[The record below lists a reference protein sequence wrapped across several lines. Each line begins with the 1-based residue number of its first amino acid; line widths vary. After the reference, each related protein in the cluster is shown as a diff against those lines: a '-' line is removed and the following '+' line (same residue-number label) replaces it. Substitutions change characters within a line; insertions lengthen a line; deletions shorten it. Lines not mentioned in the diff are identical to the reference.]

1 MKLKF
6 LILLASLCC
15 LQATDKPNILLILS
29 DDQAWTDYGFMGHEQ
44 IKTPHLDKL
53 ASESIL
59 FKRAY
64 VPTALCRPSLMTLAT
79 GRYSSV
85 NGVTGN
91 DPKGDSENPNN
102 PDLKASLISKID
114 KFDTIAELLTEA
126 GYLTHQS
133 GKWWEGSYQR
143 GGFTHGMTKGYP
155 NKGGRHGDAGL
166 KIGRTGNKPVTD
178 FMDMAIQKEKPFF
191 LWYAPFMP
199 HTPHNPPKR
208 ILEKYKKY
216 NLPEPVAKYYAMC
229 EWFDEAC
236 GDLIQSIEDK
246 GIRDNTLIV
255 YVCDNGW
262 IQNPEKNG
270 YASRSKRSPFE
281 GGTRTPIFFSWPAK
295 YKEQDRKELCTSL
308 DIFPTIVA
316 AAGAKM
322 PKDLPGLDLNRYMT
336 TQEVIPRDH
345 IFGETF
351 AHDIAD
357 ISDPEASLL
366 YRWVIKDNWK
376 LLLSYDGNPG
386 KQKSAGKSKA
396 SDSKPQLFDLSKDP
410 AEKVNLAK
418 DHSEKLAEL
427 AKMINDWYP
436 VKKRKVIREF
446 K

>member
-1 MKLKF
+1 MKYYLT
-6 LILLASLCC
+6 ILFISLLN
-15 LQATDKPNILLILS
+15 LQAADKPNILLILS
-29 DDQAWTDYGFMGHEQ
+29 DDQAWTDYGFMGHEH

-53 ASESIL
+53 ASESVL

-91 DPKGDSENPNN
+91 DPKSDSKNPNN
-102 PDLKASLISKID
+102 PDLKASLISNID
-114 KFDTIAELLTEA
+114 RFDTIAELLTEA

-133 GKWWEGSYQR
+133 GKWWEGNYQR
-143 GGFTHGMTKGYP
+143 GGFTHGMTEGYP
-155 NKGGRHGDAGL
+155 AHKKGRHGDEGL
-166 KIGRTGNKPVTD
+166 KIGRKGNKPVTD
-178 FMDMAIQKEKPFF
+178 FMDMAIKEQKPFF

-199 HTPHNPPKR
+199 HTPHTPPKR

-216 NLPEPVAKYYAMC
+216 NLPLPVAKYYSMC
-229 EWFDEAC
+229 EWFDQAC
-236 GDLIQSIEDK
+236 GDLIQSIEDR

-270 YASRSKRSPFE
+270 YAPRSKRSPFE
-281 GGTRTPIFFSWPAK
+281 GGTRTPIFFSWPVK
-295 YKEQDRKELCTSL
+295 YNAQDRKELCSSI
-308 DIFPTIVA
+308 DIFPTIVS
-316 AAGAKM
+316 AAGARM
-322 PKDLPGLDLNRYMT
+322 PKGLPGLDLNSFMSE
-336 TQEVIPRDH
+336 QKEIPRDH

-357 ISDPEASLL
+357 ISDYEASLL

-376 LLLSYDGNPG
+376 LLLTYDGKVDKG
-386 KQKSAGKSKA
+386 KPTYEEKEQR
-396 SDSKPQLFDLSKDP
+396 PQLFDLSKDP
-410 AEKVNLAK
+410 AEKNNLAK

-427 AKMINDWYP
+427 AKMIHDWYP
-436 VKKRKVIREF
+436 VQKRKVITEY

>member
-1 MKLKF
+1 MKNSII
-6 LILLASLCC
+6 ILFICILNLTA
-15 LQATDKPNILLILS
+15 ADKPNILLILS
-29 DDQAWTDYGFMGHEQ
+29 DDQAWTDYGFMGHKHIE
-44 IKTPHLDKL
+44 TPHLDKL
-53 ASESIL
+53 TSESVL

-91 DPKGDSENPNN
+91 NPKGDSKNPNN
-102 PDLKASLISKID
+102 PDLKASVISNID
-114 KFDTIAELLTEA
+114 RFDTIAGLLTEA

-178 FMDMAIQKEKPFF
+178 FVDMAIEKQKPFF

-199 HTPHNPPKR
+199 HTPHTPPKR
-208 ILEKYKKY
+208 LLEKYKKY
-216 NLPEPVAKYYAMC
+216 DITLPIAKYYAMC

-236 GDLIQSIEDK
+236 GDLIQHLEDK
-246 GIRDNTLIV
+246 GVRDNTLIV

-262 IQNPEKNG
+262 IQKPDKNG
-270 YASRSKRSPFE
+270 YAPRSKRSPFE
-281 GGTRTPIFFSWPAK
+281 GGTRTPIFFSWPEKLKA
-295 YKEQDRKELCTSL
+295 QDRKELCTSL
-308 DIFPTIVA
+308 DIFPTIVS
-316 AAGAKM
+316 AAGARM
-322 PKDLPGLDLNRYMT
+322 PKDLPGLDLNSYMT
-336 TQEVIPRDH
+336 EQKEIPRDH

-351 AHDIAD
+351 AHDIVD

-366 YRWVIKDNWK
+366 YRWVIKGKWK
-376 LLLSYDGNPG
+376 LLLTYDGKTDKG
-386 KQKSAGKSKA
+386 KPTYEEKEQR
-396 SDSKPQLFDLSKDP
+396 PQLFQLIEDP
-410 AEKVNLAK
+410 SEQNNLAK
-418 DHSEKLAEL
+418 DHPEKVAEL
-427 AKMINDWYP
+427 AKLINDWYP
-436 VKKRKVIREF
+436 VTKRKTITDF